1 MGNLQSEL
9 DAPAGYAQINTVLD
23 ALADPL
29 VDALLIEYLNGL
41 YG

>member
-1 MGNLQSEL
+1 VGDRYGTL
-9 DAPAGYAQINTVLD
+9 LD
-23 ALADPL
+23 ALPDPL